1 MGVEGSRI
9 FSPPVGIAAPH
20 RFADRSTPMK
30 RGGGGGGG
38 RGGDGD
44 GVGAREGEEGKGKG
58 KGKGKGEED
67 GEKEK
72 EHGEEEEEEEEALR
86 GVVEGRKASSREGR
100 GGQGPGAE
108 VLLVASGGR
117 NGERWGRDGDGAGRE
132 EENVMELV
140 FDPMLNCYYDAST
153 GQYFSIQ

>member
-1 MGVEGSRI
+1 MSTTDCRRDKQKRKIPWLSKVVREHVAPRT
-9 FSPPVGIAAPH
+9 PPRH
-20 RFADRSTPMK
+20 RLRK
-30 RGGGGGGG
+30 
-38 RGGDGD
+38 
-44 GVGAREGEEGKGKG
+44 E
-58 KGKGKGEED
+58 KGKGEED
-67 GEKEK
+67 GDKEK